1 MCVVKG
7 IWRKIHYGKCRS
19 RRLKMLLGKLSGR
32 YIPLVEGFVQGVIDG
47 DYELDR

>member
-7 IWRKIHYGKCRS
+7 IWRRIRVGKCRS
-19 RRLKMLLGKLSGR
+19 RRLKMLLGRLPGK

-47 DYELDR
+47 GYELNK